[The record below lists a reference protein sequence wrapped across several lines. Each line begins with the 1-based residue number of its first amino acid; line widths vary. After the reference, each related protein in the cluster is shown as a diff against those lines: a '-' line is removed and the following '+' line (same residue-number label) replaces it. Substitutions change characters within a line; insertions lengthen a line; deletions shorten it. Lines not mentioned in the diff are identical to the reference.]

1 MTLVYLAAHV
11 FGDVHWLYFMV
22 DLLAPAACL

>member
-22 DLLAPAACL
+22 DLLACGLL